1 MFLGRTSRYAAARFS
16 VCPRVAIIGLS
27 VLFLGCSTVGPRPQD
42 VPPVAIKV
50 IVGPVFLEAPITKTS
65 QVRSVDETLSPEQEQ
80 VLLPP
85 LIEAIETT
93 AQRLLT
99 DALSN
104 QKGFLVVPFEETRRL
119 QADLVAPH
127 TPLTDAQIREL
138 GRRAGAD
145 IVIAGLIHDYGAVR
159 WQYWVTGWLLHV
171 SVATSIV
178 GAATAWNPA
187 VIGTYLAVDAT
198 TDFPLWWGG
207 GSVFGWTF
215 RPVRLHADATQLTNC
230 EGLIWTKEELAI
242 KVPGKTLAEYP
253 EELRG
258 KKEIQLEANLKRAT
272 GDIAEAAGEKLALQV
287 CDKDG
292 KPEQI
297 STFSIFSILDLLY

>member
-1 MFLGRTSRYAAARFS
+1 MRLCSISRFA
-16 VCPRVAIIGLS
+16 AIIGL
-27 VLFLGCSTVGPRPQD
+27 VLLSHGCSTVGQLPQD
-42 VPPVAIKV
+42 TPSAPLKV

-65 QVRSVDETLSPEQEQ
+65 QVRSIDETLSPEQEQ
-80 VLLPP
+80 VLLSS
-85 LIEAIETT
+85 LIEEIETT

-99 DALSN
+99 EALSN
-104 QKGFLVVPFEETRRL
+104 QKGFAVIPFEEARRL
-119 QADLVAPH
+119 QADLVTPH
-127 TPLTDAQIREL
+127 TLLTDAQIREL

-159 WQYWVTGWLLHV
+159 WQYWVSGWLLHV

-178 GAATAWNPA
+178 GVATGWNPA
-187 VIGTYLAVDAT
+187 AIGIYLAVDAT

-242 KVPGKTLAEYP
+242 KVPGTTLAEYP
-253 EELRG
+253 EELRD
-258 KKEIQLEANLKRAT
+258 KKETQLEANLKRAT
-272 GDIAEAAGEKLALQV
+272 GDIADAAGEKLALQA

-292 KPEQI
+292 KPEPI
-297 STFSIFSILDLLY
+297 SGFSILSILDYLY

>member
-1 MFLGRTSRYAAARFS
+1 M
-16 VCPRVAIIGLS
+16 GLI
-27 VLFLGCSTVGPRPQD
+27 LFAVGCSTLSQPPRDTPA
-42 VPPVAIKV
+42 VPLKV

-65 QVRSVDETLSPEQEQ
+65 QVQTVDETRSPEQEQ

-85 LIEAIETT
+85 LIEAIEIT
-93 AQRLLT
+93 AQQLLT
-99 DALSN
+99 DAFSN
-104 QKGFLVVPFEETRRL
+104 QKGFLVVPFEEARRL
-119 QADLVAPH
+119 QADLVTPH
-127 TPLTDAQIREL
+127 TLLTDAQIREL

-159 WQYWVTGWLLHV
+159 WQYWVAGWLTHV
-171 SVATSIV
+171 TIATTIV

-187 VIGTYLAVDAT
+187 AIGAYLAIDAT

-215 RPVRLHADATQLTNC
+215 RPVRLHADATQLVNC
-230 EGLIWTKEELAI
+230 EGLIWTQEELAI

-258 KKEIQLEANLKRAT
+258 RKEIHLEANLKRAT
-272 GDIAEAAGEKLALQV
+272 GDIAEEAGAKLALQA
-287 CDKDG
+287 CDEDG

-297 STFSIFSILDLLY
+297 SNFSILSILDLLY